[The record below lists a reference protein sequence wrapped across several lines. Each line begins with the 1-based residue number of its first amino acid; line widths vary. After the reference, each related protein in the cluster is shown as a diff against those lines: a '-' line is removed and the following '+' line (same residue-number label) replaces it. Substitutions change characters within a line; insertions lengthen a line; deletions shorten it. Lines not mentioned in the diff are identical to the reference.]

1 MVTFSSPSAPGGAP
15 SPRDIA
21 AVLQW
26 WRDAGLDQQ
35 FSDAPANWLAAPEP
49 EVPVA
54 PQGFTAPLPP
64 SPPPRVMIGG
74 EASEWPQ
81 DLAAFQAW
89 WMTDPALDGGQVAG
103 RVPPR
108 GTAQAELMVLCD
120 YPEAGDQDR
129 LLSGAHGK
137 LLDALLAALGL
148 TAAQIYVASV
158 LPRHMPHPDWA
169 ALHDAGIADLTRHHI
184 ALAAPKRLIS
194 FGSHVSSL
202 LGHDPA
208 NSPASLPHIF
218 HVGPSIPALAAPGL
232 ETLLARPR
240 GKARLWQNL
249 VDWQTF

>member
-35 FSDAPANWLAAPEP
+35 FSDAPNNWLAAPEP
-49 EVPVA
+49 AAPAA
-54 PQGFTAPLPP
+54 PQLFTVPLPP
-64 SPPPRVMIGG
+64 PPPPRVAFGG
-74 EASEWPQ
+74 EAPSWPR

-89 WMTDPALDGGQVAG
+89 WMTDPALDGGQVSG

-108 GTAQAELMVLCD
+108 GVAQAELMVLCD

-129 LLSGAHGK
+129 LLSGPHGK
-137 LLDALLAALGL
+137 LLNALLVALGL
-148 TAAQIYVASV
+148 SADQVYVASV

-169 ALHDAGIADLTRHHI
+169 DLHEAGIADLTRYHI
-184 ALAAPKRLIS
+184 ALAAPKCLIS

-208 NSPASLPHIF
+208 NSAASLPHIY

-240 GKARLWQNL
+240 GKARLWHNL
-249 VDWQTF
+249 LEWQTS